1 MWSHLTDRQTDIHPS
16 TTTQSISI
24 DFGIFINIHSVEMAG
39 LKIDL
44 TSSLNSNMNCSM
56 ESTYRIEGLSV
67 GNDHMVRQF
76 RSQCFIAYVTIIGS
90 PCMYTLEVL
99 R

>member
-1 MWSHLTDRQTDIHPS
+1 MNTVSSVSPDRQIDSP
-16 TTTQSISI
+16 QSISI
-24 DFGIFINIHSVEMAG
+24 DCGTFINIHLVVMAG

-67 GNDHMVRQF
+67 GNDHMVK
-76 RSQCFIAYVTIIGS
+76 
-90 PCMYTLEVL
+90 L
-99 R
+99 